1 MIQYRKVN
9 ATEEMMRILIAYAS
23 KTGSAREMATLLA
36 ENLPNQEVTLC
47 DLGTTQPDPA
57 AFDYVVLGGSIR
69 MNRAHKAL
77 RAYLSQYGKELVSI
91 PHTLFLCC
99 AFADQLDH
107 YFGVAFDRALL
118 DSAEERVYFGGDMS
132 LSRQRGFDKFMT
144 RLLRN
149 AILEGEEDG
158 LCLPN
163 LLPEHVRL
171 LADSLRKK

>member
-1 MIQYRKVN
+1 
-9 ATEEMMRILIAYAS
+9 MRILIAYAS

-47 DLGTTQPDPA
+47 DLGTEQPDPSG
-57 AFDYVVLGGSIR
+57 FDHVVLGGSIR

-77 RAYLSQYGKELVSI
+77 RAYLARYGEVLCAI

-99 AFADQLDH
+99 AFSDQLDH
-107 YFGVAFDRALL
+107 YFAVAFDRALL
-118 DSAEERVYFGGDMS
+118 DSAEECVYFGGDLT
-132 LSRQRGFDKFMT
+132 LSRQRGFDKFLT

-149 AILEGEEDG
+149 GILEGEEDG

-171 LADSLRKK
+171 LADRLRKK